1 MTIESSSPGAG
12 WRRDLL
18 LLGVLLFVLYGFML
32 GCYPLGNPDEGRY
45 AEIPREMIETGDWV
59 TPRLNGVKYF
69 EKPPLVYW
77 GGAVAMQVFGQN
89 EWAVRLMPA
98 LCAVLG
104 VLGTYAVGRRVYGR
118 VAGWAAAG
126 VLATSL
132 LYFALGHILL
142 LDMPVSAFMS
152 GTLFCFILG
161 VREAP
166 GGLRRA
172 LFYGLYAC
180 AALATLSKGL
190 IGFLLPG
197 AVMFVWLLVFNQ
209 WKRLRP
215 LYLPSGLVLFFAI
228 AAPWHL
234 LAAQRN
240 PDWAHFYF
248 VREHWLR
255 FTTTMHGRYHPWWYF
270 IPILLAG
277 FIPWVG
283 YLPQAIRSAVAGGWA
298 RRRENADAWFFV
310 TWALV
315 IFLFFS
321 KSQSKL
327 VPYILP
333 VFPPLAVLVGA
344 WLADV
349 AAAGQAVRLRWG
361 LRIFAFLCGAIGVA
375 AVVATF
381 KTGLIRNT
389 AQAVALRPYAAG
401 IAVVL
406 LSGGALAPWLLKT
419 RGARPALF
427 AQAATMLAMLLLVA
441 AAMPHLQKPGTKPM
455 ALLYASKARPGDRIF
470 HYQDYSH
477 DFTFYAACQVG
488 SVDYPW
494 FGELG
499 LDIDAEARASGRFID
514 ETEFR
519 RQWSAGAG
527 RVWLLIRKEKATPLL
542 SDPSFRYH
550 LQGETMKHYLV
561 TNQP

>member
-1 MTIESSSPGAG
+1 M
-12 WRRDLL
+12 
-18 LLGVLLFVLYGFML
+18 
-32 GCYPLGNPDEGRY
+32 
-45 AEIPREMIETGDWV
+45 
-59 TPRLNGVKYF
+59 
-69 EKPPLVYW
+69 
-77 GGAVAMQVFGQN
+77 
-89 EWAVRLMPA
+89 
-98 LCAVLG
+98 
-104 VLGTYAVGRRVYGR
+104 
-118 VAGWAAAG
+118 AGWAAAG

-166 GGLRRA
+166 GGRRRA
-172 LFYGLYAC
+172 MFYGLYAC

-255 FTTTMHGRYHPWWYF
+255 FTTTMHDRYQPWWYF

-298 RRRENADAWFFV
+298 RRKENADAWFFV

-389 AQAVALRPYAAG
+389 EQALALRPYAAA
-401 IAVVL
+401 IAAAL
-406 LSGGALAPWLLKT
+406 LIGGALAPWLAKT
-419 RGARPALF
+419 RGARAALF
-427 AQAATMLAMLLLVA
+427 AQAGTMLAMLLVLA
-441 AAMPHLQKPGTKPM
+441 TALPHLQKPGTKPL
-455 ALLYASKARPGDRIF
+455 ALLYASTARPGDRVF
-470 HYQDYSH
+470 HYQDYFH

-488 SVDYPW
+488 SVDYPAS
-494 FGELG
+494 GELG
-499 LDIDAEARASGRFID
+499 LDIDAEARASGRFIG
-514 ETEFR
+514 EAEFR
-519 RQWSAGAG
+519 RQWSAGTG
-527 RVWLLIRKEKATPLL
+527 RIWLLIRKEAAAALF
-542 SDPSFRYH
+542 SDPSFHYR
-550 LQGETMKHYLV
+550 LQGETRKHYLV